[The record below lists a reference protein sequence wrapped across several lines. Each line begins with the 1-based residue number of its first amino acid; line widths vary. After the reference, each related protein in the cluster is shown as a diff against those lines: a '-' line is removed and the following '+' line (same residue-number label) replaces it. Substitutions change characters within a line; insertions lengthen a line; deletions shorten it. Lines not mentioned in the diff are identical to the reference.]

1 MSDGPS
7 RAAHSELNRR
17 FPARPEAL
25 GGARE
30 MVDALDGISRA
41 ARDDIA
47 LLVTEL
53 VGNSLRHAG
62 LGPDDSISVHIARQ
76 RGSVRVE
83 VTDPGPGFSPMR
95 ERPGRRRAGGR
106 GIYLVEQ
113 VADRWGLERT
123 GETCVWF
130 ELWIGDSRT
139 RHRMKAPDHVLAPAD
154 LGSLSESQLKES
166 LGVLTHDERTVSAER
181 NVLHER
187 IAEVRRELEHRGV
200 AETRAG

>member
-1 MSDGPS
+1 MPE
-7 RAAHSELNRR
+7 RRPRTANTELVRLL
-17 FPARPEAL
+17 PAEGDAL
-25 GGARE
+25 AGARA
-30 MVDALDGISRA
+30 MVEEVEGLSRA

-62 LGPDDSISVHIARQ
+62 LGPDDRIRIRIARQ

-95 ERPGRRRAGGR
+95 ERPGRRQTSGR

-139 RHRMKAPDHVLAPAD
+139 RHRLRAPDHLLAPAD
-154 LGSLSESQLKES
+154 LASLSESQLKES

-181 NVLHER
+181 NTLHER

-200 AETRAG
+200 PGHQA

>member
-1 MSDGPS
+1 MSEGQS
-7 RAAHSELNRR
+7 RAAHTEHVRLL
-17 FPARPEAL
+17 AADGEAL
-25 GGARE
+25 AEARA
-30 MVDALDGISRA
+30 MVEEVEGLSRA

-62 LGPDDSISVHIARQ
+62 LGPDDRVRVRIARQ

-95 ERPGRRRAGGR
+95 ERPGRRQTGGR

-113 VADRWGLERT
+113 VADRWGLERA

-139 RHRMKAPDHVLAPAD
+139 RHRLRAPDHVLAPAD
-154 LGSLSESQLKES
+154 LTSLSESQLKES

-181 NVLHER
+181 NILHER

-200 AETRAG
+200 PGHRE

>member
-1 MSDGPS
+1 MSE
-7 RAAHSELNRR
+7 RRTRTANSELVRLL
-17 FPARPEAL
+17 PAQ
-25 GGARE
+25 G
-30 MVDALDGISRA
+30 DALAEARAMVEEVEGLSRA

-47 LLVTEL
+47 LLLTEL

-62 LGPDDSISVHIARQ
+62 LGPDDRIRVRIARQ

-83 VTDPGPGFSPMR
+83 VIDPGPGFSPMR
-95 ERPGRRRAGGR
+95 ERPGRRQTGGR

-139 RHRMKAPDHVLAPAD
+139 RHRLRAPDDILAPAD
-154 LGSLSESQLKES
+154 LASMSESQLKES

-181 NVLHER
+181 NTLHER
-187 IAEVRRELEHRGV
+187 IAEVRRELEDRGV
-200 AETRAG
+200 PGHRA

>member
-1 MSDGPS
+1 MSERRPRTANTELVRLLSAGGDALAEARAMAEEIEGLS
-7 RAAHSELNRR
+7 RA
-17 FPARPEAL
+17 
-25 GGARE
+25 
-30 MVDALDGISRA
+30 V
-41 ARDDIA
+41 RDDIA
-47 LLVTEL
+47 LLLTEL

-62 LGPDDSISVHIARQ
+62 LGPGDRIRVRIARQ

-83 VTDPGPGFSPMR
+83 VIDPGPGFSPMR
-95 ERPGRRRAGGR
+95 ERPGRRQTGGR

-139 RHRMKAPDHVLAPAD
+139 RHRMRAPDHVLAPAD

-166 LGVLTHDERTVSAER
+166 LGVLTHDERTLSAER
-181 NVLHER
+181 NTLHER

-200 AETRAG
+200 PGHRA